1 MKEQTITIELT
12 KDELLILRN
21 ATTELAIETY
31 NSIEMLQQETIMENE
46 ITGYYKTKRRKER
59 LLDKYNL
66 LALKLQ
72 NIIDTNN

>member
-1 MKEQTITIELT
+1 MNKKITIELT

-72 NIIDTNN
+72 NIIDTNK

>member
-1 MKEQTITIELT
+1 MEEKITIEIT
-12 KDELLILRN
+12 KEELLILRN

-31 NSIEMLQQETIMENE
+31 NSIEMLQQETIIENE

-72 NIIDTNN
+72 NIIDTNK

>member
-72 NIIDTNN
+72 NIIDKNK

>member
-72 NIIDTNN
+72 NIIDTNK